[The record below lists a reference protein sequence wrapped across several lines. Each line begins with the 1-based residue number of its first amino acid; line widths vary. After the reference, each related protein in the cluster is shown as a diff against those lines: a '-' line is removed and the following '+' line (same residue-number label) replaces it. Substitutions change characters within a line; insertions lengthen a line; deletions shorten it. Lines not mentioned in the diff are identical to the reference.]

1 MADFGLATKARNPNQ
16 KYKKSQSIVGTAYWG
31 APELLSGRPYDE
43 KADVFS
49 FGIVLCEIMSRKS
62 ADPDDIPRTQASCLQ
77 HLSCIMLSNIKISD
91 LLQFVSACT

>member
-1 MADFGLATKARNPNQ
+1 MADFGLATKTRNPNQ

-31 APELLSGRPYDE
+31 APELLCGRPYDE

-62 ADPDDIPRTQASCLQ
+62 ADPDDIPRTQASCLYCNVCMS
-77 HLSCIMLSNIKISD
+77 LFESSSRD
-91 LLQFVSACT
+91 LL